1 MRWSSNSDICSGW
14 DYANIIKSFPKI
26 SNLSWFSIP
35 FAIFICSTFLLLI
48 LLIHLISPIIQP
60 ILPIDEIAT
69 SSIAPTAHLHLSN
82 PSIHFISTA
91 FMKSLFRFFTNFGR
105 IYYFWIR
112 DMKSGWP
119 PSPFVKKSIKVV
131 DRISLISLKSNP
143 PNSTR
148 SYWWL
153 IWSIIKI
160 SFWSPDH
167 LVDLRVFELFPEVSH
182 DVPQLHSG
190 NYPAIYNSKETSPKK
205 SDFSLFQEKWW
216 RYF

>member
-1 MRWSSNSDICSGW
+1 MS
-14 DYANIIKSFPKI
+14 
-26 SNLSWFSIP
+26 
-35 FAIFICSTFLLLI
+35 
-48 LLIHLISPIIQP
+48 
-60 ILPIDEIAT
+60 
-69 SSIAPTAHLHLSN
+69 SN

-190 NYPAIYNSKETSPKK
+190 NYSAIYNSKETSKIRFQ
-205 SDFSLFQEKWW
+205 SFSGEKVKI
-216 RYF
+216 FLKLTNITVAKIHLVPSKDVEL